1 MDRVAHVADI
11 IRDMAAGLELPL
23 RTIEAEWGPGQFEV
37 TFNPLGGLAAADS
50 LLLFRSAV
58 KHLMRR
64 HGLLASFMAKPAD
77 TDGREGRFE
86 YRIRV
91 ACRKAGVRYEVFR
104 KGPGGRGDIF

>member
-1 MDRVAHVADI
+1 MDRVAHVADM

-37 TFNPLGGLAAADS
+37 TFNPLAGLKAADS

-64 HGLLASFMAKPAD
+64 HGLLASIMAKPALPNVYSS
-77 TDGREGRFE
+77 GWHLHQSLRNREP
-86 YRIRV
+86 
-91 ACRKAGVRYEVFR
+91 
-104 KGPGGRGDIF
+104 GPMRLPAMRTC